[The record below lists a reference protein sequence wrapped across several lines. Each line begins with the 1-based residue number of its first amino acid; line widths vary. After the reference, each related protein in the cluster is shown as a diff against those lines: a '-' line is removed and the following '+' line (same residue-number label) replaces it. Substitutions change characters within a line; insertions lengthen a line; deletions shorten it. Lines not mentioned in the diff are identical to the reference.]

1 MESAEREVVQFSRTI
16 VPEEAK
22 GLVEKWLLQVEEV
35 MKLSLREVM
44 AKAVE
49 AYPSDPR
56 NEWVLSWPGQVVL
69 AASIVHWTIEVN
81 QAIQAGAS
89 GLRTYL
95 NKSNKQ
101 IEEIVTLVRGKLSKM
116 ARITLGALIVID
128 VHGELRSVGLG
139 VLNMRL

>member
-1 MESAEREVVQFSRTI
+1 MESAEREIVQFSRTI
-16 VPEEAK
+16 IPEEAK

-44 AKAVE
+44 SKAVE
-49 AYPSDPR
+49 AYPRDPR
-56 NEWVLSWPGQVVL
+56 NEWVLNWPGQVVL
-69 AASIVHWTIEVN
+69 AASIVHWTTEVN
-81 QAIQAGAS
+81 LAIQAGAS

-128 VHGELRSVGLG
+128 VHGELMILYYME
-139 VLNMRL
+139 LPFC